1 MQGLGRVCRLG
12 DIPRCGKL
20 STFLRA
26 RYVVLYLQASK
37 AERRGKEAGGVPC
50 ANDYTG
56 RKGKESS
63 PAKAAAAEAAK
74 RKELHS
80 LDRTEVEANLQ
91 GPEKLEKR
99 FPVAGLELFKFLGDL
114 LGLAF
119 MAKNGVEQGDRG
131 AVVHQ
136 TRVQAHTP

>member
-1 MQGLGRVCRLG
+1 MSFCIYRLAKQNARGRRLEE
-12 DIPRCGKL
+12 
-20 STFLRA
+20 FLAQTITLAERA
-26 RYVVLYLQASK
+26 RSRA
-37 AERRGKEAGGVPC
+37 
-50 ANDYTG
+50 
-56 RKGKESS
+56 

-74 RKELHS
+74 SKELRS
-80 LDRTEVEANLQ
+80 LDRTEFEANLQ

-114 LGLAF
+114 LGFAF

-136 TRVQAHTP
+136 ARVQAHTP